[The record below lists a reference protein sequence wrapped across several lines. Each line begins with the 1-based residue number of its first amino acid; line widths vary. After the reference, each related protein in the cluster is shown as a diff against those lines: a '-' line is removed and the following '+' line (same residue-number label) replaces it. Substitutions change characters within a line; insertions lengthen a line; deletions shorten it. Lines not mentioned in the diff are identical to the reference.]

1 MVASSKPVLSNAAQL
16 QRDTEMLLKPE
27 LLAKLPLAKKVV
39 IKRVLAP
46 EDDIE
51 VSHHVKWFVKYLDA
65 PTQSGKT
72 RRVLD
77 ILAEHLEVMR
87 GYGNCLILFVTQ
99 ASMLSC
105 VNQTMQRIKKHEKL
119 SNHILS
125 DHVLT
130 TNTKFHY
137 EKADTSDNMV
147 VCGRWHTNSTN
158 MMLRFVQAKGH
169 CFKEVIVVIDECDQG
184 GISGVRERLCF
195 INNIEQI
202 NKMVRVILVTA
213 TTPNMSKLVRR
224 LSKLDCF
231 PENSLAYGIINRSIV
246 YHEYVEPHN
255 NYVSA
260 TWYRDTPGVWR
271 NLKYSKKP
279 KEMTKEDYQ
288 KLKDR
293 HVVNALKKAPA
304 ESKRCGLI
312 CVTTTHDRQWN
323 IAHDS
328 LKRAGFNVSVLLNS
342 YNDKSKNYTVY
353 YKNDAECIKT
363 WYVPYEQIDKAANS
377 GKLAKGKFGNSWK
390 LINTG
395 INSEHDYTLPH
406 ILCGALCMGTELE
419 ERVKANS
426 EPDEFIKLEMI
437 QKSIMQLDISLQRPD
452 DYPEKPYIAFI
463 GGSIASRGM
472 TLQDPDVGF
481 TYTLYCFDHT
491 KDDGLQG
498 ANNTQRFGRA
508 SGALWKVYEKGEK
521 PIVICDSHILACACS
536 NQEMIAEKAKAFS
549 SGVPLM
555 LAERVTES
563 EYSEKIKQMKKL
575 VQTEDK
581 VKDKG
586 KTLDGVPLRLLHR
599 WIDPSNKDIVAQMT
613 QFLYHH
619 EGPITP
625 QQLKAGIGY
634 KKDDKGF
641 KSNIESGCSLNANN
655 GHVWCATTEKIYM
668 NPTIRK
674 YLNKYLGSK

>member
-130 TNTKFHY
+130 TNTKIHH

-147 VCGRWHTNSTN
+147 LCGRWHTDSTN
-158 MMLRFVQAKGH
+158 MMLSFVKTKGH
-169 CFKEVIVVIDECDQG
+169 CFTEVIVVIDECDQG
-184 GISGVRERLCF
+184 GEGGVKERLRF
-195 INNIEQI
+195 LDAVQQAK
-202 NKMVRVILVTA
+202 KMIRIILVTA
-213 TTPNMSKLVRR
+213 TTANMSKIVHR
-224 LSKLDCF
+224 LSKANLPFSVD
-231 PENSLAYGIINRSIV
+231 SLSYGIIHKPIV
-246 YHEYVEPHN
+246 YHEYVQPHD

-271 NLKYSKKP
+271 DLVYPKKQNRMSPIDYMDLKDLAVVKALAKAPDASKK
-279 KEMTKEDYQ
+279 
-288 KLKDR
+288 L
-293 HVVNALKKAPA
+293 
-304 ESKRCGLI
+304 SLI
-312 CVTTTHDRQWN
+312 CVTTSQDRQRN
-323 IAHDS
+323 IA
-328 LKRAGFNVSVLLNS
+328 LKLLKTTGFNVVVLLNS
-342 YNDKSKNYTVY
+342 YNNNKNYTVY
-353 YKNDAECIKT
+353 YKNEAGAIKS
-363 WYVPYEQIDKAANS
+363 WHIPYEQIDKAANG
-377 GKLAKGKFGNSWK
+377 GKLAKGKVGNSWK
-390 LINTG
+390 LVNTG
-395 INSEHDYTLPH
+395 INSEYDYTLPH
-406 ILCGALCMGTELE
+406 VLCGALCMGTELE
-419 ERVKANS
+419 ERVQSNS
-426 EPDEFIKLEMI
+426 LPEEFAKLEMI
-437 QKSIMQLDISLQRPD
+437 QKCIMQFDVAMQRPD
-452 DYPEKPYIAFI
+452 DYPEIPRIAVV

-472 TLQDPDVGF
+472 TLQDPEVGF

-491 KDDGLQG
+491 KDDNLQG

-508 SGALWKVYEKGEK
+508 SGALWQVYEKDEK
-521 PIVICDSHILACACS
+521 PIVICSSHILACACS